1 MAFFEKDPMK
11 EQRERQATYLEN
23 QNKMVDQFMN
33 ARGQRAYEEAEL
45 SHMQNMQNRYG
56 DAFDRKYGAKNSDYN
71 PGATAVTPGTST
83 TTKPSGGIVN
93 KLVDKGAGLIDK
105 II

>member
-1 MAFFEKDPMK
+1 MAFFKKDPMQ
-11 EQRERQATYLEN
+11 EQRERQAAYAAN
-23 QNKMVDQFMN
+23 QRAMVDN
-33 ARGQRAYEEAEL
+33 AMDVRSQRMAEEAEL
-45 SHMQNMQNRYG
+45 SHMQRMENKYG

-71 PGATAVTPGTST
+71 PGATAVTPGAST

-93 KLVDKGAGLIDK
+93 KLFDKGAGLIDK